1 MIKLKRMELTLAE
14 LNDLYYCL
22 NKVRAVEPKMIE
34 NETIDELMSKIH
46 DQILNELNN

>member
-1 MIKLKRMELTLAE
+1 MEFTSAE

-34 NETIDELMSKIH
+34 NKTIDELMSKIH
-46 DQILNELNN
+46 EEILNKLT

>member
-1 MIKLKRMELTLAE
+1 MKLTLAE

-34 NETIDELMSKIH
+34 NEAIDKLMSKIL
-46 DQILNELNN
+46 DQLLNEVNK

>member
-1 MIKLKRMELTLAE
+1 MELTLAE

-34 NETIDELMSKIH
+34 NEAIDELMSKIH
-46 DQILNELNN
+46 DQIIDKLNLK

>member
-1 MIKLKRMELTLAE
+1 MEFTLAE

-34 NETIDELMSKIH
+34 NETIDKLMSKIH
-46 DQILNELNN
+46 EEILNKLT

>member
-1 MIKLKRMELTLAE
+1 MEFTLAE

-34 NETIDELMSKIH
+34 TETIDELMSKIH
-46 DQILNELNN
+46 EEILNKLT